1 MSKVRAVVFIN
12 DGTVTMAE
20 RFAVVSPHIEL
31 YQSRY
36 GAIIAF
42 VMREPFRDDRG
53 GLWRALVARYVT
65 AAGNKQSLVGHE
77 PSPTR
82 IHTLTYFSLT
92 CPDKPSVEECLD
104 YLINNVIQKR
114 LSEAY
119 GIVLDSSKYLIAID
133 TSPAQLVELVEAF
146 HTDINSM
153 LSAAYAEFQHWHH
166 NMRTFERLAKALS
179 RGNINWLLLGVIAI
193 VVLAMLPTILPQLV
207 NVLHG
212 LGLWKP

>member
-42 VMREPFRDDRG
+42 VMREPFRDDNRG

-82 IHTLTYFSLT
+82 IHTLTYFSLL
-92 CPDKPSVEECLD
+92 CPDKPSQEECLND
-104 YLINNVIQKR
+104 LINNVIQKR

-119 GIVLDSSKYLIAID
+119 GMVIDSSKYLLAID

-146 HTDINSM
+146 HIDINS
-153 LSAAYAEFQHWHH
+153 LLTAAYAEFQHWSQ
-166 NMRTFERLAKALS
+166 NIKIFKRLAKLRS
-179 RGNINWLLLGVIAI
+179 RKSMNRLAFVMKLFMKLFPLLMNTPHTGEER
-193 VVLAMLPTILPQLV
+193 
-207 NVLHG
+207 
-212 LGLWKP
+212 

>member
-1 MSKVRAVVFIN
+1 MSKVRAVVYIN
-12 DGTVTMAE
+12 DGTVTIAE

-36 GAIIAF
+36 GSIIAF

-53 GLWRALVARYVT
+53 DLWRALVARYVT

-77 PSPTR
+77 SSPTR
-82 IHTLTYFSLT
+82 IHTLSCFSLK
-92 CPDKPSVEECLD
+92 CPDKPSEEECLND
-104 YLINNVIQKR
+104 LINNVIQKR

-119 GIVLDSSKYLIAID
+119 GIVLDSSRYLLAID

-153 LSAAYAEFQHWHH
+153 LSAAYAEFQHWSQ
-166 NMRTFERLAKALS
+166 NIKTLKRLARLRSKKS
-179 RGNINWLLLGVIAI
+179 MNWLAFIMKLFMKLFPLLMNNQHTGEE
-193 VVLAMLPTILPQLV
+193 
-207 NVLHG
+207 G
-212 LGLWKP
+212 